1 MVSIGVVVL
10 EVVERMVV
18 PDPWFDHHTPIP
30 LCGGLEEFLDLWSD
44 LLVDQVV
51 KEPEVVLVVR

>member
-1 MVSIGVVVL
+1 MSVGVVVL

-30 LCGGLEEFLDLWSD
+30 LCGGLEKVPDLWGN

-51 KEPEVVLVVR
+51 KEPEMVLVVR

>member
-1 MVSIGVVVL
+1 VVSVGVVIL

-18 PDPWFDHHTPIP
+18 PDPWFDHHTLIP
-30 LCGGLEEFLDLWSD
+30 LCCGLEEIPDLWGN

-51 KEPEVVLVVR
+51 KEPKVVLMVR

>member
-18 PDPWFDHHTPIP
+18 PDPWFDHHPLIP
-30 LCGGLEEFLDLWSD
+30 LCGGLEEVPDLWGN

-51 KEPEVVLVVR
+51 QEPKVVLVVR